1 MKNPELHKGKKEWI
15 QVYLHR
21 AVSVFHL
28 KIKQSI
34 KLIDTFEEASNID
47 DRDKSKVIEID
58 NALYDIEMELNM
70 LYAHVKSVR
79 ETLVGKKSSYKN
91 SLYNMD
97 DYNESNEHFINI
109 GDV

>member
-15 QVYLHR
+15 QIYLHR

-47 DRDKSKVIEID
+47 DR
-58 NALYDIEMELNM
+58 
-70 LYAHVKSVR
+70 
-79 ETLVGKKSSYKN
+79 N
-91 SLYNMD
+91 STCYMD
-97 DYNESNEHFINI
+97 M
-109 GDV
+109 

>member
-15 QVYLHR
+15 QIYLHR

-34 KLIDTFEEASNID
+34 KLIDTFEDASNI
-47 DRDKSKVIEID
+47 
-58 NALYDIEMELNM
+58 
-70 LYAHVKSVR
+70 
-79 ETLVGKKSSYKN
+79 
-91 SLYNMD
+91 
-97 DYNESNEHFINI
+97 INI

>member
-1 MKNPELHKGKKEWI
+1 
-15 QVYLHR
+15 
-21 AVSVFHL
+21 
-28 KIKQSI
+28 
-34 KLIDTFEEASNID
+34 
-47 DRDKSKVIEID
+47 
-58 NALYDIEMELNM
+58 M
-70 LYAHVKSVR
+70 LYGHVKSVR